1 MNDDER
7 VFRARSSGRD
17 GGFTLHLLLALLT
30 LFLGVGCGGEDPVI
44 EQVEPEGPRIV
55 VMAPAA
61 AEVLEILGMTD
72 RAVGR
77 GDYVVWPPAMKKLPR
92 VGAYHAPSV
101 ETVLSL
107 GTTLLLTTSSQ
118 AAQDAHVRLRE
129 LGVEVLALKTNSYE
143 GMLASIVSIGKE
155 VGREAEA
162 RRVAEGIRKEMDEIR
177 GRARDAPR
185 RRVVF
190 VVDRDPVFVAG
201 PGSHVDEMIRAVGGE
216 NIAADAVSDWQ
227 LLSMEII
234 FERAP
239 EVIIDTSDNGDG
251 ALRGRLA
258 GPWDRWPF
266 LPAVEKN
273 RVYWVDP
280 IRLVI
285 PGPRLPQMTRLVGR
299 LVQPEIFGAP
309 SPEDFLGMEGV
320 DRAPR

>member
-1 MNDDER
+1 MKR
-7 VFRARSSGRD
+7 LIAFL
-17 GGFTLHLLLALLT
+17 TLLLA
-30 LFLGVGCGGEDPVI
+30 VGCTRQDPAI
-44 EQVEPEGPRIV
+44 DRVEPEEPRIV

-72 RAVGR
+72 RVVGR
-77 GDYVVWPPAMKKLPR
+77 GDYVMWPPAMQELPR

-118 AAQDAHVRLRE
+118 AAQGAHVKLRE
-129 LGVEVLALKTNSYE
+129 LGIEVLALKTSSYE
-143 GMLASIVSIGKE
+143 SMLASIISIGKE
-155 VGREAEA
+155 VGREEKA
-162 RRVAEGIRKEMDEIR
+162 REVTDGIRREMEKIR
-177 GRARDAPR
+177 RLASDAPK

-190 VVDRDPVFVAG
+190 VVDRDPVYVAG

-216 NIAADAVSDWQ
+216 NIAADAASDWQ

-251 ALRGRLA
+251 ALRGRHV
-258 GPWDRWPF
+258 GPWARWPF
-266 LPAVEKN
+266 LPAVEKEQ
-273 RVYWVDP
+273 VYWVDP

-285 PGPRLPQMTRLVGR
+285 PGPRLPRMTRLMGQ
-299 LVQPEIFGAP
+299 LVHPEIFGEP
-309 SPEDFLGMEGV
+309 SQEDFEALEG

>member
-1 MNDDER
+1 LKPR
-7 VFRARSSGRD
+7 VAFLG
-17 GGFTLHLLLALLT
+17 LLLA
-30 LFLGVGCGGEDPVI
+30 VGCAHEAPRSDR
-44 EQVEPEGPRIV
+44 VETEGPRIV

-61 AEVLEILGMTD
+61 AEVLEILGVTD
-72 RAVGR
+72 RVVGR
-77 GDYVVWPPAMKKLPR
+77 GDFVVWPPALQELPR

-118 AAQDAHVRLRE
+118 AGEGAHARLRE
-129 LGVEVLALKTNSYE
+129 LGIEVLALETSTYE
-143 GMLASIVSIGKE
+143 SMLASIVSIGRE
-155 VGREAEA
+155 VGREEEA
-162 RRVAEGIRKEMDEIR
+162 RRVSQGIRQEMDEIR

-185 RRVVF
+185 RRVAF
-190 VVDRDPVFVAG
+190 VVDRDPVYVAG

-216 NIAADAVSDWQ
+216 NIAADAATDWQ

-251 ALRGRLA
+251 ALRGRVA

-266 LPAVEKN
+266 LPAVEKS

-285 PGPRLPQMTRLVGR
+285 PGPRLPEMTRLVGR
-299 LVQPEIFGAP
+299 LVHPEIFGEP
-309 SPEDFLGMEGV
+309 SPEDFGRLEGTG
-320 DRAPR
+320 RALR

>member
-1 MNDDER
+1 MR
-7 VFRARSSGRD
+7 HLLAV
-17 GGFTLHLLLALLT
+17 LLLLLA
-30 LFLGVGCGGEDPVI
+30 VGCAREDPTS
-44 EQVEPEGPRIV
+44 ERVEPEGPRIV

-72 RAVGR
+72 RVVGR
-77 GDYVVWPPAMKKLPR
+77 GDYVVWPPAMQRLPK

-118 AAQDAHVRLRE
+118 AAQGAHVKLRE
-129 LGVEVLALKTNSYE
+129 LGIEVVALETNSYE
-143 GMLASIVSIGKE
+143 GMLDSIVSIGKE
-155 VGREAEA
+155 VGREEEA
-162 RRVAEGIRKEMDEIR
+162 RAVAEGIRSEMDEIR
-177 GRARDAPR
+177 GLARDAPG

-190 VVDRDPVFVAG
+190 VVDRDPVYVAG

-216 NIAADAVSDWQ
+216 NIAADAASDWQ
-227 LLSMEII
+227 LLSMEVI

-251 ALRGRLA
+251 ALRGRVT

-266 LPAVEKN
+266 LPAVEKS

-285 PGPRLPQMTRLVGR
+285 PGPRLPQMTRLMGR
-299 LVQPEIFGAP
+299 LVHPEVFGGP
-309 SPEDFLGMEGV
+309 SPEDFEALEGV

>member
-1 MNDDER
+1 MKR
-7 VFRARSSGRD
+7 Q
-17 GGFTLHLLLALLT
+17 LALLT
-30 LFLGVGCGGEDPVI
+30 LLLGVGCARQDPGIDRVD
-44 EQVEPEGPRIV
+44 PEGPRIV

-72 RAVGR
+72 RVVGR
-77 GDYVVWPPAMKKLPR
+77 GDYVVWPPAMQKLPK

-118 AAQDAHVRLRE
+118 AAQGAHVKLRE
-129 LGVEVLALKTNSYE
+129 LGIEVLALKTGSYE
-143 GMLASIVSIGKE
+143 SMLDSIVSIGKE
-155 VGREAEA
+155 VGREEEA
-162 RRVAEGIRKEMDEIR
+162 RRVAEGIRREMDEIR
-177 GRARDAPR
+177 GLARDAPG

-190 VVDRDPVFVAG
+190 VVDRDPVYVAG
-201 PGSHVDEMIRAVGGE
+201 PGSHVDEMIRTVGAE
-216 NIAADAVSDWQ
+216 NIAADAASDWQ

-239 EVIIDTSDNGDG
+239 EVIIDTSDNGHG
-251 ALRGRLA
+251 ALRGRVA

-266 LPAVEKN
+266 LPAVERN

-285 PGPRLPQMTRLVGR
+285 PGPRLPQMTRLMGR
-299 LVQPEIFGAP
+299 LIHPEIFGEP
-309 SPEDFLGMEGV
+309 SQEDFKALEGAN
-320 DRAPR
+320 RAPR

>member
-1 MNDDER
+1 MKR
-7 VFRARSSGRD
+7 RLS
-17 GGFTLHLLLALLT
+17 LLILL
-30 LFLGVGCGGEDPVI
+30 LGVGCAREDPGI
-44 EQVEPEGPRIV
+44 DRVEPGEPRIV

-61 AEVLEILGMTD
+61 AEVLEILGMSD
-72 RAVGR
+72 RVVGR
-77 GDYVVWPPAMKKLPR
+77 GDYVVWPPAMQKLPK

-118 AAQDAHVRLRE
+118 AAQGAHVK
-129 LGVEVLALKTNSYE
+129 LGEMGIEVMALETNSYE
-143 GMLASIVSIGKE
+143 GMLESIVSIGKE
-155 VGREAEA
+155 VGREEEA
-162 RRVAEGIRKEMDEIR
+162 RKVAEGIRREMDEIR
-177 GRARDAPR
+177 GLATGAPR

-190 VVDRDPVFVAG
+190 VVDRDPVYVAG

-216 NIAADAVSDWQ
+216 NIAADATSDWQ
-227 LLSMEII
+227 LLSLEIV

-266 LPAVEKN
+266 LPAVEEN

-285 PGPRLPQMTRLVGR
+285 PGPRLPQMTRLMGQ
-299 LVQPEIFGAP
+299 LIHPEIFGEP
-309 SPEDFLGMEGV
+309 SQEDFEALGGG
-320 DRAPR
+320 DRASR

>member
-1 MNDDER
+1 MKL
-7 VFRARSSGRD
+7 VLVLPA
-17 GGFTLHLLLALLT
+17 LLLV
-30 LFLGVGCGGEDPVI
+30 VGCAREEPPSDR
-44 EQVEPEGPRIV
+44 VEPEGPRIV

-61 AEVLEILGMTD
+61 AEVLEILGVID
-72 RAVGR
+72 RVVGR
-77 GDYVVWPPAMKKLPR
+77 GDYVVWPPALQKLPS

-107 GTTLLLTTSSQ
+107 GTTLLLTTASE
-118 AAQDAHVRLRE
+118 AAQGAHAKLRE
-129 LGVEVLALKTNSYE
+129 LGIEVLAVKTNTYE
-143 GMLASIVSIGKE
+143 SMLDSIVSIGRE
-155 VGREAEA
+155 VGREEEA
-162 RRVAEGIRKEMDEIR
+162 RRVVVGIRGEMDEIR
-177 GRARDAPR
+177 ALARGAPG

-190 VVDRDPVFVAG
+190 VVDRDPVYVAG

-216 NIAADAVSDWQ
+216 NIAADAASDWQ

-251 ALRGRLA
+251 ALRGRVP

-266 LPAVEKN
+266 LPAVEEN

-285 PGPRLPQMTRLVGR
+285 PGPRLPQMTRLMGR
-299 LVQPEIFGAP
+299 LIHPEIFGEP
-309 SPEDFLGMEGV
+309 SPEDFEALEGV
-320 DRAPR
+320 DGAPR

>member
-1 MNDDER
+1 MKR
-7 VFRARSSGRD
+7 RLALLS
-17 GGFTLHLLLALLT
+17 LLLAI
-30 LFLGVGCGGEDPVI
+30 GCAREEPPSDRI
-44 EQVEPEGPRIV
+44 EPEGPRIV

-61 AEVLEILGMTD
+61 AEVLDILGVSD
-72 RAVGR
+72 QVVGR
-77 GDYVVWPPAMKKLPR
+77 GDFVVWPPALRELPK

-118 AAQDAHVRLRE
+118 AAQGAHAKLRE
-129 LGVEVLALKTNSYE
+129 LGIEVLALKTNTYE
-143 GMLASIVSIGKE
+143 SMLDSIVSVGRE

-162 RRVAEGIRKEMDEIR
+162 RRVVEGIREEMDEIR
-177 GRARDAPR
+177 RLARDAPG

-190 VVDRDPVFVAG
+190 VVDRDPVYVAG

-216 NIAADAVSDWQ
+216 NIAADAASDWQ
-227 LLSMEII
+227 LFSMEVI

-239 EVIIDTSDNGDG
+239 EVIIDTSDNGTG
-251 ALRGRLA
+251 ALRGRVA
-258 GPWDRWPF
+258 GPWNRWPF
-266 LPAVEKN
+266 LPAVEGK

-285 PGPRLPQMTRLVGR
+285 PGPRLPQMTRLMGR
-299 LVQPEIFGAP
+299 LIHPETFGEPCA
-309 SPEDFLGMEGV
+309 EDFEGLEEV

>member
-1 MNDDER
+1 MKR
-7 VFRARSSGRD
+7 LLAFLA
-17 GGFTLHLLLALLT
+17 LLLA
-30 LFLGVGCGGEDPVI
+30 VGCAHEDPAI
-44 EQVEPEGPRIV
+44 ERAEPVEPRIV

-72 RAVGR
+72 RVVGR
-77 GDYVVWPPAMKKLPR
+77 GDYVVWPPAMQKLPK

-118 AAQDAHVRLRE
+118 AALSAHVKLRE
-129 LGVEVLALKTNSYE
+129 LGIEVLALKTNSYE
-143 GMLASIVSIGKE
+143 TMLDSIVSIGKE
-155 VGREAEA
+155 VGREEKA
-162 RRVAEGIRKEMDEIR
+162 RSVAQEIRREMDEIR
-177 GRARDAPR
+177 ELARNAPG

-190 VVDRDPVFVAG
+190 VVDRDPVYVAG

-216 NIAADAVSDWQ
+216 NVAADAASDWQ

-251 ALRGRLA
+251 ALRGRLV
-258 GPWDRWPF
+258 GPWGRWAF
-266 LPAVEKN
+266 LPAVERN
-273 RVYWVDP
+273 QVYWVDP

-285 PGPRLPQMTRLVGR
+285 PGPRLVQMTRLMGQ
-299 LVQPEIFGAP
+299 LIHPEIFGEP
-309 SPEDFLGMEGV
+309 SQQDFEALEGAG
-320 DRAPR
+320 RATR

>member
-1 MNDDER
+1 MHDRGDVKR
-7 VFRARSSGRD
+7 
-17 GGFTLHLLLALLT
+17 LLVPVMFLLS
-30 LFLGVGCGGEDPVI
+30 VGCAREDPATDR
-44 EQVEPEGPRIV
+44 VEPKEPRIV

-72 RAVGR
+72 RVVGR
-77 GDYVVWPPAMKKLPR
+77 GDFVAWPPAMQGLPK

-107 GTTLLLTTSSQ
+107 KTTLLLTTASQ
-118 AAQDAHVRLRE
+118 AAQGAHLKLRE
-129 LGVEVLALKTNSYE
+129 LGIEVLALETNTYE
-143 GMLASIVSIGKE
+143 SMLASIVSIGRE
-155 VGREAEA
+155 VDREGEA
-162 RRVAEGIRKEMDEIR
+162 NRVVREIRREIDEIR
-177 GRARDAPR
+177 ELARDAPP

-190 VVDRDPVFVAG
+190 VVDRDPVYVAG

-216 NIAADAVSDWQ
+216 NIAADAASDWQ

-239 EVIIDTSDNGDG
+239 EVIVDTSDNRDG
-251 ALRGRLA
+251 ALRGRVA

-266 LPAVEKN
+266 LPAVERD

-285 PGPRLPQMTRLVGR
+285 PGPRLPQMTRLMGR
-299 LVQPEIFGAP
+299 LIHPEIFGEP
-309 SPEDFLGMEGV
+309 SPEDFEALQGV
-320 DRAPR
+320 DDAPR

>member
-1 MNDDER
+1 VTSHKR
-7 VFRARSSGRD
+7 VLRRF
-17 GGFTLHLLLALLT
+17 ALLT
-30 LFLGVGCGGEDPVI
+30 LLLGGGCAREDPGI
-44 EQVEPEGPRIV
+44 DRIEPEEPRIV
-55 VMAPAA
+55 VMAPSA

-77 GDYVVWPPAMKKLPR
+77 GDFVVWPPAMQKLPK

-118 AAQDAHVRLRE
+118 AAQDVHVRLRE
-129 LGVEVLALKTNSYE
+129 LGVEVLALNTNSYE
-143 GMLASIVSIGKE
+143 GMLASIVSVGRE
-155 VGREAEA
+155 LGREAEA
-162 RRVAEGIRKEMDEIR
+162 RRVAEGIRREMDEIR
-177 GRARDAPR
+177 GLARDAPG

-190 VVDRDPVFVAG
+190 VVDRDPVYVAG

-216 NIAADAVSDWQ
+216 NIAADGASDWQ
-227 LLSMEII
+227 LLSLEII

-239 EVIIDTSDNGDG
+239 EVIIDTSDNGSD
-251 ALRGRLA
+251 ALRGRGA

-266 LPAVEKN
+266 LPAVETN

-285 PGPRLPQMTRLVGR
+285 PGPRLPEMTRLMGR
-299 LVQPEIFGAP
+299 LVHPEIFGEP
-309 SPEDFLGMEGV
+309 SPQDFESLNGA
-320 DRAPR
+320 DRGPR

>member
-1 MNDDER
+1 
-7 VFRARSSGRD
+7 
-17 GGFTLHLLLALLT
+17 
-30 LFLGVGCGGEDPVI
+30 
-44 EQVEPEGPRIV
+44 V

-72 RAVGR
+72 RVVGR
-77 GDYVVWPPAMKKLPR
+77 GDFVVWPPAVQELPK

-107 GTTLLLTTSSQ
+107 ETTLLLTTASQ
-118 AAQDAHVRLRE
+118 AAQGAHVKLRE
-129 LGVEVLALKTNSYE
+129 LGVEVLALKTSTYE
-143 GMLASIVSIGKE
+143 SMLASIVAIGRE

-162 RRVAEGIRKEMDEIR
+162 GRVVEEIR
-177 GRARDAPR
+177 REMGEIRALARDSPR

-190 VVDRDPVFVAG
+190 VVDRDPVYVAG

-216 NIAADAVSDWQ
+216 NIAADAASDWQ
-227 LLSMEII
+227 LVSMEII

-239 EVIIDTSDNGDG
+239 EVIIDTSENGDG

-266 LPAVEKN
+266 LPAVEEN

-280 IRLVI
+280 TRLVI
-285 PGPRLPQMTRLVGR
+285 PGPRLPRMTRLMGQ
-299 LVQPEIFGAP
+299 LVHPEIFGEP
-309 SPEDFLGMEGV
+309 SAGDFEALEGV
-320 DRAPR
+320 DRAHR